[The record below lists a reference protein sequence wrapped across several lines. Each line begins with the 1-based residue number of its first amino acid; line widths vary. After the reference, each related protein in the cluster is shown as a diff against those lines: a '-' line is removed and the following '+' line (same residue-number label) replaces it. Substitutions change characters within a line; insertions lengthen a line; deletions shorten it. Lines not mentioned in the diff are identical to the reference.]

1 MAAIFD
7 RRDAEQYLTG
17 VWVGVKDKRD
27 DSIKPWFCFE
37 VYVNRKEVVCLKLL
51 REVDG
56 ENKMKNVEC
65 DDEAI
70 DISCPAMGAISLNG
84 IPLFLSRRTQ
94 RQWRRGWRS
103 GQSNFTD
110 PSEGFRNYVAGDR
123 ERKYRRDSHQPALA
137 DAIYNP
143 VYSTMDKAVADIYSG
158 ETFGAAI
165 SQDFYVYCDPEC
177 KLPVIGYKSQA
188 VGTVNEEVEVKL
200 FDDSL
205 HLTES
210 LSELMA
216 E

>member
-1 MAAIFD
+1 MAAIFNID
-7 RRDAEQYLTG
+7 DANQYLTG
-17 VWVGVKDKRD
+17 VWVGVKQK
-27 DSIKPWFCFE
+27 SGKLKPWYCYE
-37 VYVNRKEVVCLKLL
+37 VYSNRKGVVCLKLL
-51 REVDG
+51 REVGG
-56 ENKMKNVEC
+56 ENKMLRVEC

-70 DISCPAMGAISLNG
+70 DISCPSMGAVSING
-84 IPLFLSRRTQ
+84 IPLYISRRTQ

-110 PSEGFRNYVAGDR
+110 PSETFRHYTAGDSS
-123 ERKYRRDSHQPALA
+123 RKYRKDARRPELV

-143 VYSTMDKAVADIYSG
+143 VYVTMAKAVEDIYSG
-158 ETFGAAI
+158 ENFGAAI
-165 SQDFYVYCDPEC
+165 NQDYYVYCDQEC
-177 KLPVIGYKSQA
+177 KHPVIGYKSQA